1 MNNSKWP
8 AEVRLRYINEVIV
21 RGRSYEDVCK
31 ENGIEKISLLEG
43 WVNKYE
49 MMTTVKL
56 DEATN
61 RAYGQLEN
69 PPLSQTLDDK
79 YEFGLTTEF
88 MKIIETHP
96 DKESRE
102 KLIKLKMELDCLKKL
117 AALMNYPNYPT
128 GKSKK
133 K

>member
-1 MNNSKWP
+1 MNKSKRP
-8 AEVRLRYINEVIV
+8 AEFRLRCINEVIV

-31 ENGIEKISLLEG
+31 ENGIEKVSLLEG

-49 MMTTVKL
+49 MMTNAKL
-56 DEATN
+56 DEEAN
-61 RAYGQLEN
+61 RANNQLEN
-69 PPLSQTLDDK
+69 PPLFQTLNDK

-88 MKIIETHP
+88 MKIIDTHP
-96 DKESRE
+96 DKESRK
-102 KLIKLKMELDCLKKL
+102 KLIKLKMECDCLKKL

-133 K
+133 